1 MPSLKNDGVLNLD
14 HSEIKSTNDP
24 VIQNNGQLNIIG
36 NKISLIKKLWL
47 DITMFVKNGKESNFF
62 SNKMVLLCHLQKS
75 KSITLSSKCNGP
87 GKCIGY
93 FGS

>member
-1 MPSLKNDGVLNLD
+1 MSKSLWCDSKKSGWEPSLL
-14 HSEIKSTNDP
+14 
-24 VIQNNGQLNIIG
+24 II
-36 NKISLIKKLWL
+36 
-47 DITMFVKNGKESNFF
+47 
-62 SNKMVLLCHLQKS
+62 LCHLQKS

>member
-36 NKISLIKKLWL
+36 NKISLIKTFDWTLRCC
-47 DITMFVKNGKESNFF
+47 KEW
-62 SNKMVLLCHLQKS
+62 
-75 KSITLSSKCNGP
+75 
-87 GKCIGY
+87 
-93 FGS
+93 